1 MTSCKLVHEN
11 LTAWI
16 DGELPKAEALGVE
29 SHLDGCQTC
38 AAEARA
44 LRSAISWQ
52 TEILPTKLLEAP
64 VDVGALR
71 LGLHRQM
78 ARLRQ
83 REEPVAPS
91 WTWLVRP
98 FALAASALAVAV
110 LVIVWRSAEPQP
122 LLVSLG
128 VEPPPAEV
136 VTRPDKFQYL
146 DVIENLDVLEH
157 FEAVQAVHLED
168 ERADARRL
176 WKG

>member
-1 MTSCKLVHEN
+1 MTSCKPLREN

-16 DGELPKAEALGVE
+16 DGELPKADGLRVEEHLTGCEA
-29 SHLDGCQTC
+29 C
-38 AAEARA
+38 AAEARS
-44 LRSAISWQ
+44 LRQAVSWQ
-52 TEILPTKLLEAP
+52 TDVLPGKLLEAP

-71 LGLHRQM
+71 WGLHRQL
-78 ARLRQ
+78 AQLRE
-83 REEPVAPS
+83 REEPATPS
-91 WTWLVRP
+91 WAWLFRP
-98 FALAASALAVAV
+98 LALAASGFALA
-110 LVIVWRSAEPQP
+110 LFVIVWRSAEPQP

-168 ERADARRL
+168 ERAELRRL